1 MMPEPLDAI
10 WADSLLREIPLTN
23 QEAEMQARGIG
34 SAQGQLLIPNPDK
47 EAQANSLVPAE
58 TYSPSALIEFLLSHP
73 AMPQKDIAAHFGQ
86 GISWLA
92 TVVASDSYQQA
103 LDVSGKRDLILD
115 PFFTATLEERF
126 RALTLHSLNV
136 LGMKLSATGV
146 ADATV
151 LKAAEIGVKALG
163 LGLPKQL
170 EKPVEVEDKSVD
182 RLAER
187 LLRTLEKG
195 RAGQVPAN
203 VIDVE
208 EL

>member
-1 MMPEPLDAI
+1 MPEPLEPI
-10 WADSLLREIPLTN
+10 WAEVSDGDALLAELGIPATP
-23 QEAEMQARGIG
+23 R
-34 SAQGQLLIPNPDK
+34 GQLLVPNPDK
-47 EAQANSLVPAE
+47 SAQANSLIPAE
-58 TYSPSALIEFLLSHP
+58 SYSPQALIEFLLAHP

-136 LGMKLSATGV
+136 LGTKLSASGV

-195 RAGQVPAN
+195 RAGHSPSPSPI
-203 VIDVE
+203 IDVE
-208 EL
+208 AD